1 MTAYASPP
9 ARSDWANRGDNLAA
23 ARRAQAL
30 THHAD
35 TQVRRLAVATRALRI
50 VDALNRATRT
60 ESRPDY
66 SDPDYGLTARQAE
79 TQRRIARCSCGSWV
93 VLGRPEWMALVE
105 RDIRPECRHYAADVV
120 A

>member
-93 VLGRPEWMALVE
+93 VLGRVEWLALVE
-105 RDIRPECRHYAADVV
+105 RDVRPECRHYAADVV